1 METTKRDDAATTG
14 ENMSISEFLDGCKNG
29 VAVGSNLPSQYAEQ
43 LFIAN
48 VEGLITTAEFHKRM
62 SEIPF
67 SPIFLGL
74 VPKAGAN
81 DHA

>member
-1 METTKRDDAATTG
+1 
-14 ENMSISEFLDGCKNG
+14 MSISEFLDGCKNE
-29 VAVGSNLPSQYAEQ
+29 VAVGSKLPSQYAEQ

-67 SPIFLGL
+67 CPIC
-74 VPKAGAN
+74 
-81 DHA
+81 